1 MVLGAIVRGSEYE
14 DTDVTEDEIR
24 GATAAVGGAAGE

>member
-24 GATAAVGGAAGE
+24 GATVPVGAAGV